1 MLGSVLA
8 DDAPLQQ
15 NLNQT
20 LQDTRRTMRS
30 VRTLTDLLGR
40 HPDALLRG
48 LPANAVPDE
57 PAPADL
63 SEDPVR

>member
-1 MLGSVLA
+1 
-8 DDAPLQQ
+8 
-15 NLNQT
+15 
-20 LQDTRRTMRS
+20 MRS